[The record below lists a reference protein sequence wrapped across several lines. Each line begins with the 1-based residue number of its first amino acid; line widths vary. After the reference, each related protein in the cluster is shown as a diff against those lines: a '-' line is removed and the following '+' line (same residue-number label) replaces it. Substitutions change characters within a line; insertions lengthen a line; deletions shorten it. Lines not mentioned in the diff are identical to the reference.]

1 MDLFSEGVG
10 EGNEMGVALEG
21 EEFSSQAEAHRRKDR
36 LEREEFMTKCRVSY
50 TSSYLI
56 LYEFCELF
64 R

>member
-50 TSSYLI
+50 IKLI
-56 LYEFCELF
+56 FDFL
-64 R
+64 